1 VVLGYNVVMEQKKHI
16 SALIISLAVVV
27 FGIIFSYSAYN
38 FSKLGSYVEVKGLS
52 ERIVKA
58 DTATWTIGFDV
69 KANNINALY
78 AEIDKNKKT
87 IETFLVDKGFEVA
100 EINMAPVNVYQDTY
114 KEALFRYNAMAQLSL
129 YTKKVDAVKEASKNT
144 LPLLEKGIVM
154 TNSNVMFEFSDINSI
169 KPAMLS
175 EAILNAKAS
184 AGEFAKASGAKV
196 GGIAR
201 ANQGVID
208 ISEKDPGSPEY
219 KKIRVV
225 STVRFILK

>member
-1 VVLGYNVVMEQKKHI
+1 MEQKKYV
-16 SALIISLAVVV
+16 SALIISGAV
-27 FGIIFSYSAYN
+27 IIFGLLFSLSAYQ

-52 ERIVKA
+52 ERIVKS

-69 KANNINALY
+69 KSNNITSLY
-78 AEIDKNKKT
+78 SEIDKNKNIIKS
-87 IETFLVDKGFEVA
+87 FLMEKGFEES
-100 EINMAPVNVYQDTY
+100 EINMTPVNIYQDTY
-114 KEALFRYNAMAQLSL
+114 REALFRFNASAQISL

-154 TNSNVMFEFSDINSI
+154 TNSNVSFEFSDINSI
-169 KPAMLS
+169 KPEMLA
-175 EAILNAKAS
+175 EAIANAKNSAS
-184 AGEFAKASGAKV
+184 EFAKASGSKV
-196 GGIAR
+196 ESITR

-208 ISEKDPGSPEY
+208 ITEKDPGSPEY

>member
-1 VVLGYNVVMEQKKHI
+1 MEQKRYV
-16 SALIISLAVVV
+16 SAIIISLAVVL
-27 FGIIFSYSAYN
+27 FGVIFALSAYS
-38 FSKLGSYVEVKGLS
+38 FSKYGSYVEVKGLS

-69 KANNINALY
+69 KANNITGLY
-78 AEIDKNKKT
+78 AEIDRNKKT
-87 IETFLVDKGFEVA
+87 IESFLIEKGFEVS
-100 EINMAPVNVYQDTY
+100 EINMAPVNIYQDTY

-154 TNSNVMFEFSDINSI
+154 TNSNVSFEFSDINSI
-169 KPAMLS
+169 KPEMLS
-175 EAILNAKAS
+175 EAIQNAKAS
-184 AGEFAKASGAKV
+184 ALEFANASGAKV

-208 ISEKDPGSPEY
+208 INEKDPGSPEY
-219 KKIRVV
+219 KKVRVV

>member
-1 VVLGYNVVMEQKKHI
+1 MEQKNYFGAI
-16 SALIISLAVVV
+16 IISLAVVI
-27 FGIIFSYSAYN
+27 FGAIFAYSAFS
-38 FSKLGSYVEVKGLS
+38 FSKYGSYVEVKGLS

-69 KANNINALY
+69 KANNITALY
-78 AEIDKNKKT
+78 AEIDRNKKT
-87 IETFLVDKGFEVA
+87 IESFLIEKGFDA
-100 EINMAPVNVYQDTY
+100 SEINMAPVNIYQDTY

-154 TNSNVMFEFSDINSI
+154 TNSNVSFEFSDINSI
-169 KPAMLS
+169 KPEMLS
-175 EAILNAKAS
+175 EAIENAKSS
-184 AGEFAKASGAKV
+184 AAEFAKASGAGV

-208 ISEKDPGSPEY
+208 ITEKDPGSPEY
-219 KKIRVV
+219 KKVRVV

>member
-1 VVLGYNVVMEQKKHI
+1 MEQKKYV
-16 SALIISLAVVV
+16 SALIVSGAV
-27 FGIIFSYSAYN
+27 IIFGLLFALSAYQ

-78 AEIDKNKKT
+78 SEIEKNKST
-87 IETFLVDKGFEVA
+87 IEAFLVQKGFEVS
-100 EINMAPVNVYQDTY
+100 EINMTPVNVYQDTY
-114 KEALFRYNAMAQLSL
+114 RDALFRYNASGQISL

-154 TNSNVMFEFSDINSI
+154 TNTNVSFEFSDINSI
-169 KPAMLS
+169 KPEMLA
-175 EAILNAKAS
+175 EAISNAKSSAS
-184 AGEFAKASGAKV
+184 EFAKASGSQV
-196 GGIAR
+196 DNITR

-208 ISEKDPGSPEY
+208 ITEKDPGSPEY